1 MRVRYSSRSRD
12 YAIILP
18 RHSTSPLR
26 VRPFFPRIGRPG
38 GAGRRVPR
46 GSRWSPST
54 RPGARNR
61 GSSPRLEGRANST
74 RARRRLW
81 MEDSRW
87 TTTRT
92 APRAGAP
99 ALPAA
104 PRARSTRSS
113 TARTSRRYPPRS
125 APRSRPRRPA
135 PSASAAKPP
144 GTSAAASPPP
154 PRPRR
159 GPRVGRRSAPPA
171 RGSRASTAR
180 APSRAPKRRRSS
192 GRATTPPRIAPRRR
206 SCRVPPAERARRA
219 PRVPRRSREPPAKT
233 IATVTTPLPPLPPL
247 RVCRRTAPRS
257 RRSRRP
263 RGRRDRPTPPPPG
276 TPPTF
281 RFSSAHLRSR
291 ASAGLRAGLARTSGR
306 RRSIAR
312 FDTDSTRG
320 VGTTRWR
327 RPRRSAPGG
336 AEAGTPPRSSPRGRR
351 GFGRRARRRTR
362 WRRSERPGREGPE
375 RAAKNPTKTTR
386 PGRERRATG
395 RRGIVLVSPS

>member
-1 MRVRYSSRSRD
+1 
-12 YAIILP
+12 
-18 RHSTSPLR
+18 
-26 VRPFFPRIGRPG
+26 
-38 GAGRRVPR
+38 
-46 GSRWSPST
+46 
-54 RPGARNR
+54 
-61 GSSPRLEGRANST
+61 
-74 RARRRLW
+74 

-92 APRAGAP
+92 APERGRPLSGGPSSALDALLDGADLSAVSP
-99 ALPAA
+99 ALGAAVASPA
-104 PRARSTRSS
+104 PRALGL
-113 TARTSRRYPPRS
+113 RREAAGDVP
-125 APRSRPRRPA
+125 AAAAPA
-135 PSASAAKPP
+135 PWSSRWP
-144 GTSAAASPPP
+144 
-154 PRPRR
+154 
-159 GPRVGRRSAPPA
+159 RSAPPA

-180 APSRAPKRRRSS
+180 GPSRAPKRRRSS
-192 GRATTPPRIAPRRR
+192 GRATTPPGSRRGDAR
-206 SCRVPPAERARRA
+206 AESRPPNARAARRA
-219 PRVPRRSREPPAKT
+219 SPGEVANPREDDRDRP
-233 IATVTTPLPPLPPL
+233 TPLPPLPPL
-247 RVCRRTAPRS
+247 PPPRLSPSAPRS

-276 TPPTF
+276 TPPPS

-291 ASAGLRAGLARTSGR
+291 ASAGSGGLARTSGR

-336 AEAGTPPRSSPRGRR
+336 AEAGTLPRSSPRGRR

-395 RRGIVLVSPS
+395 RRGTVLVGLSELNRLSPRARRRADR